1 MAERFVE
8 VQPPRQWCKLSPD
21 RHRQTPAAEP
31 GGDVVQILREKER
44 LAAGTEEEIAP
55 MQAWADV
62 PRWKQLLLKHGMVGD
77 IWIGDRSHS
86 R

>member
-31 GGDVVQILREKER
+31 GGDVVKILREER
-44 LAAGTEEEIAP
+44 LAAGTEEEHSEC
-55 MQAWADV
+55 
-62 PRWKQLLLKHGMVGD
+62 RGD
-77 IWIGDRSHS
+77 IGTFI
-86 R
+86 